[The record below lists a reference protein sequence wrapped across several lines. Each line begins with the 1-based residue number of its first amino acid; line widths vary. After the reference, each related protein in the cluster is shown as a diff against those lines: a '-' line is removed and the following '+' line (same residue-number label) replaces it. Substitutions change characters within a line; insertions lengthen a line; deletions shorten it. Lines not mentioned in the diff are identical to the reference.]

1 MKIKYKKKVSYEMS
15 RYPENC
21 KECPCFSKTPYHC
34 MNECGEEGNCALRY
48 FEDDMRDFYGNIKY
62 KYPKCNIQN
71 DPRVSLMKKDREK
84 LREFLLDQN
93 VWEVEVDEILDDF
106 NDDITLDDLKIV
118 AIFNSLYDLA
128 ENYIFNVIGS
138 LDYYIDSVLDYDELG
153 KRIVENGQEY
163 MILSTGRI
171 VEFEL

>member
-1 MKIKYKKKVSYEMS
+1 MKIKYTKKVSYEIS
-15 RYPENC
+15 RYPVNC
-21 KECPCFSKTPYHC
+21 KECPCFSKTPYRC
-34 MNECGEEGNCALRY
+34 MNECGEEGNCELGY
-48 FEDDMRDFYGNIKY
+48 FKDDMRDFSGII

-106 NDDITLDDLKIV
+106 NEDVTVDDLKIV

-128 ENYIFNVIGS
+128 ENYIENVIGS
-138 LDYYIDSVLDYDELG
+138 LDYYINAVLDYEELG
-153 KRIVENGQEY
+153 RRIAENGDEY